1 MNKFL
6 FICVGLLLLCF
17 LSQGQDTSSV
27 QIYSGRGELNNPQL
41 ILDLSY
47 QNLTEIPVIASNP
60 EIETLIL
67 DNNKLT
73 KLPSWIG
80 QLKNLKILSLRNN
93 NFKELDSEINNLPNL
108 EQLYLSGNKELS
120 DISILNSTTKLKIID
135 VTDTKINN
143 LPAGVQMMDNLF
155 YLKYTRKKEST
166 KRIDSQAFKPHNNF
180 ILFSQTIRLIY
191 CFNKYFRA

>member
-166 KRIDSQAFKPHNNF
+166 K
-180 ILFSQTIRLIY
+180 
-191 CFNKYFRA
+191 

>member
-47 QNLTEIPVIASNP
+47 QNLTEIPIIASNP

-73 KLPSWIG
+73 NLPSWIG

-143 LPAGVQMMDNLF
+143 LPAGVQMIDNLF

-166 KRIDSQAFKPHNNF
+166 K
-180 ILFSQTIRLIY
+180 
-191 CFNKYFRA
+191 

>member
-93 NFKELDSEINNLPNL
+93 NFKELDSEINNLPSL

-120 DISILNSTTKLKIID
+120 DISILNPTTKLKIID

-166 KRIDSQAFKPHNNF
+166 KQIGSQAFKPHNNF
-180 ILFSQTIRLIY
+180 TLFLQTIRLIY

>member
-1 MNKFL
+1 MNKCL
-6 FICVGLLLLCF
+6 FISVGLLLIYF

-27 QIYSGRGELNNPQL
+27 EIYSGRGELNNPQL

-47 QNLTEIPVIASNP
+47 QNLSEIPIIASNP

-80 QLKNLKILSLRNN
+80 QLKNLKILSLKNN

-120 DISILNSTTKLKIID
+120 NISVLNSTTKLKIID
-135 VTDTKINN
+135 VTDTKINK
-143 LPAGVQMMDNLF
+143 LPGGVQMMDNLF
-155 YLKYTRKKEST
+155 YFKYTKEKEST
-166 KRIDSQAFKPHNNF
+166 K
-180 ILFSQTIRLIY
+180 
-191 CFNKYFRA
+191 

>member
-47 QNLTEIPVIASNP
+47 QNLTEIPIIASNP

-80 QLKNLKILSLRNN
+80 QLKDLKILSLRNN
-93 NFKELDSEINNLPNL
+93 NFKELDSGINNLPNL

-166 KRIDSQAFKPHNNF
+166 K
-180 ILFSQTIRLIY
+180 
-191 CFNKYFRA
+191 

>member
-1 MNKFL
+1 MNKCL
-6 FICVGLLLLCF
+6 FISVGLLLLCF
-17 LSQGQDTSSV
+17 LSHGQDTSSV

-47 QNLTEIPVIASNP
+47 QNLTEVPIIASNP

-93 NFKELDSEINNLPNL
+93 NFKELDSGINNLPNL

-155 YLKYTRKKEST
+155 YLKYTSKKENT
-166 KRIDSQAFKPHNNF
+166 K
-180 ILFSQTIRLIY
+180 
-191 CFNKYFRA
+191 